1 MKLLSDKLKLFL
13 PNVNEVLIWN
23 WHNSIQPIQDM
34 QNLLKCVIQAKYF
47 RVF

>member
-1 MKLLSDKLKLFL
+1 MKLLHDKLNLFL

-23 WHNSIQPIQDM
+23 WHNSIQPVQDIE
-34 QNLLKCVIQAKYF
+34 NLCVIQGKYF